1 MIRIVGIQ
9 RNPDPEREFVLL
21 QNQGGLRLTLRG
33 HAILREDA
41 LEFRDCGT
49 QNMVLLTDDVIIPPG
64 VYVLLHT
71 GHGVSRWARSRDGA
85 LMYVVY
91 IGRDEAIWCDYHGP
105 IHVLATQHT
114 FTERRE
120 TLVAV

>member
-9 RNPDPEREFVLL
+9 RSPDPAAEFALL
-21 QNQGGLRLTLRG
+21 QNQGGLRLSLRG

-41 LEFRDCGT
+41 LEAGDASRD
-49 QNMVLLTDDVIIPPG
+49 MHFFTDEVIIPPG

-71 GHGVSRWARSRDGA
+71 GVGMPRWARSRDGA
-85 LMYVVY
+85 LMYVAFMN
-91 IGRDEAIWCDYHGP
+91 REESAWHDCHGP

-120 TLVAV
+120 ALLAV